1 MAKVAQWP
9 NAKRDGIGAGLVDLD
24 GAKQHCSDDCDVDR
38 ASDALH
44 SADDAAC
51 HAGHGVSPRS
61 HPSSQEGGKGSTP
74 SATVNGLPSF
84 VSKSIMLV
92 FNAIAI
98 MSCSSAAPSLR
109 VAV

>member
-1 MAKVAQWP
+1 MVRHHQ
-9 NAKRDGIGAGLVDLD
+9 LQL
-24 GAKQHCSDDCDVDR
+24 
-38 ASDALH
+38 
-44 SADDAAC
+44 
-51 HAGHGVSPRS
+51 
-61 HPSSQEGGKGSTP
+61 T
-74 SATVNGLPSF
+74 GLPSF